1 LAWLY
6 APVDSEDKDAEKQS
20 RIDEINAAI
29 SVDAVGDDDDCIF
42 TQAFID
48 DYTRLPMIDSEY
60 RYLIE
65 WINEL
70 GYFLNGGM
78 GAVVI
83 TYSEISAWAQ
93 LTQNTPT
100 PFDVKTLRAMSHAFI
115 AMQETAKK
123 QDCPDPLIDLTDEN

>member
-1 LAWLY
+1 M
-6 APVDSEDKDAEKQS
+6 
-20 RIDEINAAI
+20 
-29 SVDAVGDDDDCIF
+29 DAVGNDDDCIF
-42 TQAFID
+42 TQTFID
-48 DYTRLPMIDSEY
+48 NYTRLPVIDSEY

-83 TYSEISAWAQ
+83 TYSEILAWAQ

-100 PFDVKTLRAMSHAFI
+100 PFDVKTLRAMSQAFI
-115 AMQETAKK
+115 AMQESAKK
-123 QDCPDPLIDLTDEN
+123 ADCNDPLTELNDDENLWQLNNVQR